1 LGSVETT
8 TEGYVLLFFFF
19 FFFWFLFV
27 WGVFFFCF
35 IVEWNDLF
43 FSSPFLQREIG
54 AEGGLPLVFLFF

>member
-8 TEGYVLLFFFF
+8 IEGYVLLF
-19 FFFWFLFV
+19 
-27 WGVFFFCF
+27 FFFCF

>member
-19 FFFWFLFV
+19 
-27 WGVFFFCF
+27 FFFCF